1 MTINAAGGT
10 PQYSGTFVPEIWSG
24 RILVK
29 FYANTVIPAISNRDY
44 EGEIK
49 DKNDKVIIRTGPDM
63 VIRKYSKGQNLII
76 DRPEAPN
83 VELEINKAYYFN
95 AICDD
100 IDKYQSDLN
109 LLDIWSA
116 DAGQQM
122 KIEVDTEFLASV
134 YADAHADNKGSSAGA
149 KSGDIDLGVTGSPVT
164 VTKVSILDLIVDCD
178 TVLDE
183 QNVPEEN
190 RWFVIPPW
198 MRGMIMKSDL
208 KDASLTGDGQ
218 SILRN
223 GRIGR
228 IGNFTLYV
236 SNLLTSVTDS
246 SNKCWH
252 AMAGQKNAI
261 SFAAQMVKMETL
273 RPESTF
279 GTLIRGLNVLGYKT
293 LKEEALVDIYC
304 LKGGN

>member
-1 MTINAAGGT
+1 MAINTAAGT

-24 RILVK
+24 KILVK
-29 FYANTVIPAISNRDY
+29 FYANTVIPAISNTDY
-44 EGEIK
+44 EGDIK
-49 DKNDKVIIRTGPDM
+49 NQGDKVLIRTSPDM

-83 VELEINKAYYFN
+83 TELVIDKAYYFN

-100 IDKYQSDLN
+100 IDKHQSDLK
-109 LLDIWSA
+109 LLDNWSR

-122 KIEVDTEFLASV
+122 KIEVDTEFLSTTYPNA
-134 YADAHADNKGSSAGA
+134 AAENKGDAAGI
-149 KSGDIDLGVTGSPVT
+149 KSGDINLGVVGTPV
-164 VTKVSILDLIVDCD
+164 VSTKANILDTIIDCD

-190 RWFVIPPW
+190 RWMVIPPW
-198 MRGMIMKSDL
+198 MRGLIMKSDL

-236 SNLLTSVTDS
+236 SNLLS
-246 SNKCWH
+246 SASDTGNTCWH
-252 AMAGQKNAI
+252 AIAGHKSAI
-261 SFAAQMVKMETL
+261 SFAAQMTKMETL
-273 RPESTF
+273 RSESTF
-279 GTLIRGLNVLGYKT
+279 GTLIRGLNVLGYET
-293 LKEEALVDIYC
+293 LKTEALVDLYC
-304 LKGGN
+304 LKG

>member
-1 MTINAAGGT
+1 MAIDAAGGT

-24 RILVK
+24 KILVK
-29 FYANTVIPAISNRDY
+29 FYASTVIPAISNTDY
-44 EGEIK
+44 QGEIK
-49 DKNDKVIIRTGPDM
+49 NQGDKVIIRTGPDM

-83 VELEINKAYYFN
+83 VELEIDKAYYFN

-100 IDKYQSDLN
+100 IDKHQTDIP
-109 LLDIWSA
+109 LLDSWSR
-116 DAGQQM
+116 DASQQM
-122 KIEVDTEFLASV
+122 KIEVDEEFLSEV
-134 YADAHADNKGSSAGA
+134 YADAHASNKGATAGA
-149 KSGDIDLGVTGSPVT
+149 KSGDINLGVTGTPLT
-164 VTKVSILDLIVDCD
+164 VTKVTILDTIVDCD
-178 TVLDE
+178 TILDE
-183 QNVPEEN
+183 QNVPETG
-190 RWFVIPPW
+190 RWMVIPPW

-208 KDASLTGDGQ
+208 KDASMTGDGQ

-236 SNLLTSVTDS
+236 SNLLTSVTDGS
-246 SNKCWH
+246 DKAYH
-252 AMAGQKNAI
+252 VMAGQKHAI
-261 SFAAQMVKMETL
+261 SFAAQMTNMETL

-293 LKEEALVDIYC
+293 LKEQALVDVYC
-304 LKGGN
+304 IKG

>member
-1 MTINAAGGT
+1 MAINVAAGT
-10 PQYSGTFVPEIWSG
+10 PQYSGTFIPEVWAG
-24 RILVK
+24 KILVK
-29 FYANTVIPAISNRDY
+29 FYANTVIPAISNTDY
-44 EGEIK
+44 EGIIK
-49 DKNDKVIIRTGPDM
+49 NQGDKVIIRTGPDM

-83 VELEINKAYYFN
+83 VELEIDKAYYFN

-100 IDKYQSDLN
+100 IDKHQSDIS
-109 LLDIWSA
+109 LLDDWSK

-122 KIEVDTEFLASV
+122 KIEVDREFLGEV
-134 YADAHADNKGSSAGA
+134 YADAHADNKGATAGA
-149 KSGDIDLGVTGSPVT
+149 KSGDINLGVSGTPLT
-164 VTKVSILDLIVDCD
+164 LTKATILDTIVDCD

-183 QNVPEEN
+183 QNVPEET
-190 RWFVIPPW
+190 RWMVIPPW

-208 KDASLTGDGQ
+208 KDASMTGDGQ

-236 SNLLTSVTDS
+236 SNLLASVTDGS
-246 SNKCWH
+246 DTCYH
-252 AMAGQKNAI
+252 VMAGHKSAI
-261 SFAAQMVKMETL
+261 SFAAQMTNMETL

-279 GTLIRGLNVLGYKT
+279 GTLIRGLNVVGYKT
-293 LKEEALVDIYC
+293 LKEQALVDLYVK
-304 LKGGN
+304 KG

>member
-1 MTINAAGGT
+1 MAINAAGGT
-10 PQYSGTFVPEIWSG
+10 PQYEGTFIPEIWSG
-24 RILVK
+24 KILVK
-29 FYANTVIPAISNRDY
+29 FYANTVIPAISNTDY

-49 DKNDKVIIRTGPDM
+49 KVGSKIIIRTGPDM
-63 VIRKYSKGQNLII
+63 VIRKLSKGQNLII
-76 DRPEAPN
+76 DRPESPN
-83 VELEINKAYYFN
+83 SELEIDKAYYFN

-100 IDKYQSDLN
+100 IDKHQTDLN
-109 LLDIWSA
+109 LLDNWSR

-122 KIEVDTEFLASV
+122 KIEVDTEFLSLV
-134 YADAHADNKGSSAGA
+134 YADAHADNKGSTAGV
-149 KSGDIDLGVTGSPVT
+149 KSNDIDMGVSGTPLT
-164 VTKVSILDLIVDCD
+164 ITKASILDTIIDCD
-178 TVLDE
+178 TILDE

-198 MRGMIMKSDL
+198 MRGMLMKSDL

-236 SNLLTSVTDS
+236 SNLLTSVTDGS
-246 SNKCWH
+246 DTCWH

-261 SFAAQMVKMETL
+261 SFAAQMTKMETL
-273 RPESTF
+273 RAESTF
-279 GTLIRGLNVLGYKT
+279 GTIIRGLNVLGYKT
-293 LKEEALVDIYC
+293 LKEEALVDVYC